1 MGEFW
6 QQPSLMNGLPDTDKR
21 DVPKNINHPA
31 GNEIVMK
38 RSFGARTIA
47 YPLPVFLVGT
57 YDIHNK
63 PDAMVVAWG
72 GICSSDPP
80 SIAVSVRPSRQTYKN
95 LMEKKEFTI
104 SIPSVDQMSRADV
117 FGIASGADTD
127 KFVRTG
133 FTPVKAEKVDAP
145 YVGECPVVLEC
156 RVTQIVVIGSH
167 TQFIGEIL
175 DVKIDEKVLDEEGKP
190 VLAKIKPLAFD
201 LSYVLNIPARGRL

>member
-1 MGEFW
+1 
-6 QQPSLMNGLPDTDKR
+6 
-21 DVPKNINHPA
+21 
-31 GNEIVMK
+31 MK
-38 RSFGARTIA
+38 RSFGARTVA

-57 YDIHNK
+57 YDKDRK

-80 SIAVSVRPSRQTYKN
+80 SIAVSIRPSRQTYRN
-95 LMEKKEFTI
+95 LMAKKEFTV
-104 SIPSVDQMSRADV
+104 SIPSVEQMSRADA

-127 KFVRTG
+127 KFARTG

-156 RVTQIVVIGSH
+156 RVSKIVEIGAH

-175 DVKIDEKVLDEEGKP
+175 DVKIDEGVLGADGKP
-190 VLAKIKPLAFD
+190 ELAKINALAFD
-201 LSYVLNIPARGRL
+201 VIRSEYFGPGNIAGKAFSAGKKHLS